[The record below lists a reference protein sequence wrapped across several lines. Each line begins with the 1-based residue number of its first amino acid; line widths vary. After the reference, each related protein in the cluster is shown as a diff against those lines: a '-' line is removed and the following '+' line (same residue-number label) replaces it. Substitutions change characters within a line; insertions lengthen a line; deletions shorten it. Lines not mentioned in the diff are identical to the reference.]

1 MAGSSSQYHR
11 GEMDIAEQKATFRT
25 VMGATKWASL
35 VIAVGVLFAT
45 LLFCTAAGFG
55 SAFITAVVV
64 AVIGTFLLRE
74 KPAPA
79 H

>member
-1 MAGSSSQYHR
+1 MAGSSSDYHR
-11 GEMDIAEQKATFRT
+11 GEMNIAEQKATFRM

-35 VIAVGVLFAT
+35 VIAVGVLFAV
-45 LLFCTAAGFG
+45 LLFCTATGFG
-55 SAFITAVVV
+55 GAFITAVVV
-64 AVIGTFLLRE
+64 AAIGTFVLRE

>member
-1 MAGSSSQYHR
+1 MAGSSSDYHR
-11 GEMDIAEQKATFRT
+11 GDMDIAEQKATFSA

-35 VIAVGVLFAT
+35 VVAVGVLFAT
-45 LLFCTAAGFG
+45 LLFCTSAGFG
-55 SAFITAVVV
+55 GAFVTAVVV
-64 AVIGTFLLRE
+64 SVIGGVVLRD

>member
-1 MAGSSSQYHR
+1 MAGSSSDYHR
-11 GEMDIAEQKATFRT
+11 GDMDIAEQKATFRT

-35 VIAVGVLFAT
+35 VVAVGVMFAT

-55 SAFITAVVV
+55 GALITAIVV
-64 AVIGTFLLRE
+64 AAIGGFALRE